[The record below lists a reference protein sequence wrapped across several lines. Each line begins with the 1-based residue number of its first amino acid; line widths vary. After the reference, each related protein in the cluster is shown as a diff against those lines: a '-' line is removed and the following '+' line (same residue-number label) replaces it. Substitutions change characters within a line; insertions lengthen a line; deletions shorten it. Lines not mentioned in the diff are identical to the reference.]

1 MGACL
6 PGAAAAILASR
17 CATDTSAVG
26 PSNVCVV
33 GRAVLGRGVGEG
45 GDFKHTAARPGI
57 SRGVSVTRGEECARH
72 PGLPY
77 SAVIGNAAR
86 EYGRQELTKY
96 TDNRGEVGKADKGTQ
111 EQATRPFVDLSP
123 ARSPF
128 RCWPFEIVAKRQTL
142 APCPKLDAVK
152 CAASLK

>member
-57 SRGVSVTRGEECARH
+57 
-72 PGLPY
+72 
-77 SAVIGNAAR
+77 AVVAFRLREAKNALGTPVCRTVLLLAMLR
-86 EYGRQELTKY
+86 V
-96 TDNRGEVGKADKGTQ
+96 NMADKN
-111 EQATRPFVDLSP
+111 
-123 ARSPF
+123 
-128 RCWPFEIVAKRQTL
+128 
-142 APCPKLDAVK
+142 
-152 CAASLK
+152 

>member
-1 MGACL
+1 MKG
-6 PGAAAAILASR
+6 
-17 CATDTSAVG
+17 
-26 PSNVCVV
+26 
-33 GRAVLGRGVGEG
+33 GVGEG
-45 GDFKHTAARPGI
+45 GVGEGGSPNTNTQRGLAGYC

-96 TDNRGEVGKADKGTQ
+96 TETEVRWATLKKGMQ
-111 EQATRPFVDLSP
+111 EQATPPFVDLSP